1 MFENLQGFFAST
13 TGQMITVGMIVVF
26 FALILIP
33 GKGQK
38 SKKPDAKAL
47 TVSALMVALAMGLNQ
62 LTLFRMPQGGNITL
76 LSMLPIAICAY
87 LLGTRR
93 GIMAGICLGLLDL
106 IFHSYVIHPV
116 QFLVDYPFAFGAL
129 GIGGILRDHKNG
141 LVKGYLL
148 GLFGRYLCAVFS
160 CTVFFGA
167 YAPEGF
173 SPLTWSVWYNLT
185 YLGIEGIITVIII
198 SLPPVKKALEGLK
211 KQM

>member
-106 IFHSYVIHPV
+106 IFHSVCNP
-116 QFLVDYPFAFGAL
+116 
-129 GIGGILRDHKNG
+129 
-141 LVKGYLL
+141 
-148 GLFGRYLCAVFS
+148 S
-160 CTVFFGA
+160 CTVSRGLPFRLWRPG
-167 YAPEGF
+167 YRR
-173 SPLTWSVWYNLT
+173 
-185 YLGIEGIITVIII
+185 YLAG
-198 SLPPVKKALEGLK
+198 S
-211 KQM
+211 

>member
-1 MFENLQGFFAST
+1 MFKNLQGFFEST
-13 TGQMITVGMIVVF
+13 TGQILTIGMIILF

-38 SKKPDAKAL
+38 SNKADTKAL

-62 LTLFRMPQGGNITL
+62 LTIFKMPQGGSITL
-76 LSMLPIAICAY
+76 LSMLPIAICSY

-93 GIMAGICLGLLDL
+93 GVIAGMCLGLLDL

-116 QFLVDYPFAFGAL
+116 QFLVDYPLAFGAL
-129 GIGGILRDHKNG
+129 GLGGVFGNQKNG
-141 LVKGYLL
+141 LVKGYIL
-148 GLFGRYLCAVFS
+148 GVFGRYLCAVFS
-160 CTVFFGA
+160 GTVFFGA

-173 SPLTWSVWYNLT
+173 SPLTWSLWYNLT
-185 YLGIEGIITVIII
+185 YLAAEAIITVIII
-198 SLPPVKKALEGLK
+198 SLPPVKKTLEGLK